1 MWAWL
6 LAQVQLYN
14 ETQKKLREDT
24 DTSKDKESDTEFR
37 VNTIGSGRGGMPS
50 LYKVKRTKKKKRR

>member
-14 ETQKKLREDT
+14 QTQKDLREDE
-24 DTSKDKESDTEFR
+24 TSKDKESDTEFR

-50 LYKVKRTKKKKRR
+50 LYKVKRTKKKKPR